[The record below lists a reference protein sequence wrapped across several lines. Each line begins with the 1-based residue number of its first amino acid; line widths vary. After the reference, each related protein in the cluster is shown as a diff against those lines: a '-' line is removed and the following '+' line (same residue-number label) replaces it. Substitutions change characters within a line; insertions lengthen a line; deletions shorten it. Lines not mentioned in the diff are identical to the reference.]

1 MQHMSSNPRIKGRA
15 SNKPPLLSSAEFKL
29 FVVFVYYLFSGAL
42 QLTTFSIS
50 TRNIDHDV
58 SAITTYI
65 NCQRSGKNS
74 SCSLELKQNRF
85 WSLFALIVLLLFFAL
100 KLSYFK
106 RLCIVG
112 WKRVTLLRRS
122 TRISFFSAIRTTK
135 CSNY

>member
-1 MQHMSSNPRIKGRA
+1 MQHMSSNPRIKGQA

-85 WSLFALIVLLLFFAL
+85 WSLFALIVLLLFPVINLFFAL

-122 TRISFFSAIRTTK
+122 TRISFFS
-135 CSNY
+135 SSS

>member
-15 SNKPPLLSSAEFKL
+15 SNTPPLLSSAEFKL

-50 TRNIDHDV
+50 TRNIAHNV

-85 WSLFALIVLLLFFAL
+85 WSLFALIVILLFPVINLFFVL

-106 RLCIVG
+106 RLCMAG
-112 WKRVTLLRRS
+112 GKRVTLLRRS
-122 TRISFFSAIRTTK
+122 TRISFFS
-135 CSNY
+135 SSS

>member
-1 MQHMSSNPRIKGRA
+1 MSSNPRIKGLA

-50 TRNIDHDV
+50 TRNIAHNV

-74 SCSLELKQNRF
+74 SCSLELKHTF
-85 WSLFALIVLLLFFAL
+85 WSLFAFIVLLLFPVINLFFVL

-106 RLCIVG
+106 RLCMAG
-112 WKRVTLLRRS
+112 GKRVTLLRRS
-122 TRISFFSAIRTTK
+122 TRISFFS
-135 CSNY
+135 SSS

>member
-42 QLTTFSIS
+42 QFTTFSIS
-50 TRNIDHDV
+50 TRNIAHNV

-74 SCSLELKQNRF
+74 SCSLELKHTF
-85 WSLFALIVLLLFFAL
+85 WSLFAFIVLLLFPVINLFFVL

-106 RLCIVG
+106 RLCMAG
-112 WKRVTLLRRS
+112 GKRVTLLRRS
-122 TRISFFSAIRTTK
+122 TRISFFS
-135 CSNY
+135 SSS

>member
-85 WSLFALIVLLLFFAL
+85 WSLFALIVLLLFPVINLFFAL

-122 TRISFFSAIRTTK
+122 TRISFFS
-135 CSNY
+135 SSS

>member
-1 MQHMSSNPRIKGRA
+1 MQHMSSNPRIKGQA
-15 SNKPPLLSSAEFKL
+15 INKPPLLSSAEFKL

-85 WSLFALIVLLLFFAL
+85 WSLFALIVLLLFPAINLFFAL

-122 TRISFFSAIRTTK
+122 TRISFFS
-135 CSNY
+135 SSS

>member
-50 TRNIDHDV
+50 IRNIAHNV

-74 SCSLELKQNRF
+74 SCSLELKHTF
-85 WSLFALIVLLLFFAL
+85 WSLFAFIVLLLFPVINLFFVL

-106 RLCIVG
+106 RLCMAG
-112 WKRVTLLRRS
+112 GKRVTLLRRS
-122 TRISFFSAIRTTK
+122 TRISFFS
-135 CSNY
+135 SSS

>member
-15 SNKPPLLSSAEFKL
+15 SNKPPLISSAEFKL

-74 SCSLELKQNRF
+74 SCSLELKHTF
-85 WSLFALIVLLLFFAL
+85 WSLFAFIVLLLFPVINLFFVL

-106 RLCIVG
+106 RLCMAG
-112 WKRVTLLRRS
+112 GKRVTLLRRS
-122 TRISFFSAIRTTK
+122 TRISFFS
-135 CSNY
+135 SSS

>member
-1 MQHMSSNPRIKGRA
+1 MSSNPRIKGRA

-85 WSLFALIVLLLFFAL
+85 WSLFALIVLLLFPAINLFFAL

-122 TRISFFSAIRTTK
+122 TRISFFS
-135 CSNY
+135 SSS

>member
-50 TRNIDHDV
+50 TRNIAHNV

-74 SCSLELKQNRF
+74 SCSLELKHTF
-85 WSLFALIVLLLFFAL
+85 WSLFAFIVLLLFPVINLFFVL

-106 RLCIVG
+106 RLCMAG
-112 WKRVTLLRRS
+112 GKRVTLLRRS
-122 TRISFFSAIRTTK
+122 TRISFFS
-135 CSNY
+135 SSS